1 MDTDR
6 TPKDSKQ
13 PDNAS
18 HSAPESD
25 RSGRKSVSPL
35 SSLSESQS
43 LTSEIRLGFRPCP
56 HSLLDILSTTETDFT
71 PSQGIHVRS
80 RQIFTVPPRRG
91 FAVPPRQGPIV
102 PPRETPSEPCLQET
116 PNTSVRQ
123 MSFVHRLLKPD
134 PQKQATWNTTSSTR
148 PSMAHFD
155 PRVVDQQIDHHHRFP
170 ADTYQPG
177 VMMHT
182 HPVQPDYTPFRRSP
196 SLLEQ
201 YAPQALRCYGQHVYP
216 LLAYQNQQQ
225 QQEQLYREQLYS
237 WQAHYYAQNRASAT
251 KQRHYHHYDP
261 SHAFADQEES
271 RRISSEEGKD
281 SGPVTPVQLAL
292 GSQNAISSHC
302 FSSVLPSDDGR
313 DHDGADTTDETSKHC
328 ENCGAR
334 ETPSWRRCMQT
345 AKLLCNAC
353 GFQKHHGTGR
363 PLKARRGRRNLSQQP
378 QQQEATT
385 RPVRTSLE
393 NAQYRPY
400 PSPSK
405 TLNDTKIKEVKGA
418 ERKSG
423 RPMKK
428 MCRICGVKTS
438 STWQLALPGEVSG
451 VICDSCSLQ
460 AKLRKVG
467 EKIQQRIGYRHQQ

>member
-1 MDTDR
+1 MDTNR
-6 TPKDSKQ
+6 TPKNSKQ
-13 PDNAS
+13 PDYTLQ
-18 HSAPESD
+18 SAPEID
-25 RSGRKSVSPL
+25 RSGRRSVSPL

-43 LTSEIRLGFRPCP
+43 HTSEIRLGFRPCP
-56 HSLLDILSTTETDFT
+56 HSLLDIISTTETDFT
-71 PSQGIHVRS
+71 PSQGIHIRS
-80 RQIFTVPPRRG
+80 RQFFTAPPRRG
-91 FAVPPRQGPIV
+91 FAAPPRQGPIV

-116 PNTSVRQ
+116 PKTSVRQ
-123 MSFVHRLLKPD
+123 MSFVHRLLKSDTP
-134 PQKQATWNTTSSTR
+134 KQATLNTPSSTR

-170 ADTYQPG
+170 ADTYQSG

-182 HPVQPDYTPFRRSP
+182 HPIQSEYISFRRSP

-225 QQEQLYREQLYS
+225 QQEQLYREQIYS
-237 WQAHYYAQNRASAT
+237 WQAHHYPQNRASAT
-251 KQRHYHHYDP
+251 KERHYYHHDP
-261 SHAFADQEES
+261 SHAFADQVEARRMSREES
-271 RRISSEEGKD
+271 RD

-292 GSQNAISSHC
+292 GTQIALSSHC

-313 DHDGADTTDETSKHC
+313 DRDSADTAYEAPKRC

-334 ETPSWRRCMQT
+334 ETPSWRRCIQT

-363 PLKARRGRRNLSQQP
+363 PLTARRGRRNLSQQP

-393 NAQYRPY
+393 RAQYRPY

-405 TLNDTKIKEVKGA
+405 TLNDTKIEKVKEA
-418 ERKSG
+418 EKKS
-423 RPMKK
+423 RRSMKK
-428 MCRICGVKTS
+428 MCKICGVKTS

-467 EKIQQRIGYRHQQ
+467 EKIQQRIGHRHQQ